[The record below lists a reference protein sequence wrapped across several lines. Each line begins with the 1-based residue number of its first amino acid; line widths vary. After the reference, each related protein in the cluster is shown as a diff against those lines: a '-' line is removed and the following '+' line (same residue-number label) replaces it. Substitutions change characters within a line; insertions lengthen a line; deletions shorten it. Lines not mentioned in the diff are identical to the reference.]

1 VAAPTPMVS
10 VAHTAEVLVSARLF
24 QMRTGHVSTAPSEP
38 QEANMTAE
46 AARLEYASVFHGG
59 VRAMVGLQ
67 RAVRRAP
74 VGARVSPHPR
84 VEPFRRRSAGSTEHK
99 SNRKVNDAHSTT

>member
-1 VAAPTPMVS
+1 MVS

-38 QEANMTAE
+38 QKANMTAE
-46 AARLEYASVFHGG
+46 AARLEYASVFPAG

-74 VGARVSPHPR
+74 VGACVSPHP
-84 VEPFRRRSAGSTEHK
+84 PRRTLPPPVSGSGSPEHK
-99 SNRKVNDAHSTT
+99 SNRKMNDARSTT